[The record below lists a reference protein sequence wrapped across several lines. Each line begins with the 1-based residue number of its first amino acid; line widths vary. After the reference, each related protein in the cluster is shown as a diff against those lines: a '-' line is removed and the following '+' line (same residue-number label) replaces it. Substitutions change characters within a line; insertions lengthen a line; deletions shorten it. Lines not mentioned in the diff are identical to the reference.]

1 MLINPG
7 VILTNVSFINI
18 GHENVTNTKK
28 EQRSKSSN
36 KRGKES
42 EPPTTIQN
50 KLNLTDIISKMC
62 PSNCK

>member
-28 EQRSKSSN
+28 QEQQQTGQRERTSHNYPK
-36 KRGKES
+36 
-42 EPPTTIQN
+42 
-50 KLNLTDIISKMC
+50 
-62 PSNCK
+62 